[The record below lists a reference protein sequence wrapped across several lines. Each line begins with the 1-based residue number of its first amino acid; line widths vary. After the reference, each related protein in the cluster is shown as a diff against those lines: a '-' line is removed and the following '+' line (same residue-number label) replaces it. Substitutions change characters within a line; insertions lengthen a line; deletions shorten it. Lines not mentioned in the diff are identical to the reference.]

1 MTTGHVT
8 TGVWHG
14 RVIRVH
20 FWRVSVSDIPKTESE
35 IEGFI
40 LDSWDRMQTEV
51 ERLTKLSR

>member
-1 MTTGHVT
+1 MMNG
-8 TGVWHG
+8 GWHG
-14 RVIRVH
+14 RVIRIH